1 MAGKTTSGFVEVVLD
16 LTVVVVRVSLVV
28 LVAGETGE
36 IRRVGTV
43 SMALGT
49 GRPFAVMFPGEDWE
63 IVSVVV
69 ERRPTPGCDHMATQ
83 AGSRESGSGGMFT
96 LEVTL
101 VASQAVLW
109 GRGIE
114 EGFRSSGD
122 VAAGAGKGFV
132 VPHQIETSAEGPMVC

>member
-1 MAGKTTSGFVEVVLD
+1 MAGKTTSGLVEVVLN
-16 LTVVVVRVSLVV
+16 LTVVVVHVRLVV

-43 SMALGT
+43 SVTLGT

-63 IVSVVV
+63 VVSVVV
-69 ERRPTPGCDHMATQ
+69 ERGPSPGCDHMATQ
-83 AGSRESGSGGMFT
+83 AGSRESGRTGMLT

-101 VASQAVLW
+101 MASQAVLW

-122 VAAGAGKGFV
+122 MAAGAGKGAV